1 MSLES
6 EIAEMIIEA
15 LNLED
20 ISLDDAEVEVSLLS
34 EDFSLDTITNHS
46 AKAGIPGSAF
56 ANQRRCIKSTYKD
69 FRAL

>member
-34 EDFSLDTITNHS
+34 EDFSLDTITNNS

-56 ANQRRCIKSTYKD
+56 AN
-69 FRAL
+69 